1 MTNTTAP
8 FGRLL
13 TAMVTPM
20 TPDGAV
26 DYDGAA
32 RLATHLVD
40 DMRNEG
46 LVISGTTGEAPTT
59 TDEEKSRLIK
69 AVLEAVGD
77 RAKVV
82 AGVGT
87 NITAHTVELARQAE
101 RAGAHGLLAVTPY
114 YSKPAQDALI
124 AHFTTVADSTQLP
137 MLIYDIPGRT
147 AVALATE
154 TLVTLSSHPRIV
166 GVKDAKGDL
175 AATSQVLSR
184 TGLAYYSGDDPMN
197 LPLWSIGGVG
207 CISVTGH
214 VVGDRI
220 FEMLEAF
227 TDGRNAQAAKL
238 HLSMLPVNVGL
249 FRNQAAVMTKAAH
262 GPARPAGRRRARPAA
277 PRQRCRAAQSC
288 TTTSPRAASTSRLR
302 RTVELPAPRT
312 DPAGSPRPQRP
323 AGHRARRTRRDRPEH
338 DRLRVPRPAADRR
351 LRRAVP
357 RTGPAGR
364 GPDPARLRATSRTG
378 SDQVEALVLTHAHED
393 HIGAVPYLLRNRGDV
408 LLVGSKLTLALV
420 KSKLTEHR
428 LTPETEEVQEGTT
441 RTFGPFELE
450 FFAVNHSIPDALA
463 VAIKTPAGVVLHTGD
478 FKMDQLPLDGR
489 LTDLAGFARLG
500 GEGVDLLL
508 SDSTNAE
515 VPGIVRSE
523 RDIAPVLDEVF
534 ANAAQRI
541 IVACFASHVHRVQ
554 QVLDTAVEAPAEG
567 RVRRPLAWSATW
579 ASPATSATCTCP
591 AGCSSTCARPR
602 RCRLATWC

>member
-13 TAMVTPM
+13 TAMITPM
-20 TPDGAV
+20 TSDGAV

-40 DMRNEG
+40 DMRCEG
-46 LVISGTTGEAPTT
+46 LVVSGTTGEAPTT

-69 AVLEAVGD
+69 VVLEAVGD

-114 YSKPAQDALI
+114 YNKPAQDALI

-154 TLVTLSSHPRIV
+154 TLVKLASHPRIV

-184 TGLAYYSGDDPMN
+184 TDLAYYSGDDPMN

-227 TDGRNAQAAKL
+227 TEGRGAQAAKL

-249 FRNQAAVMTKAAH
+249 FRNQAAVMTKAAMDMLGLPGGGVR
-262 GPARPAGRRRARPAA
+262 GP
-277 PRQRCRAAQSC
+277 
-288 TTTSPRAASTSRLR
+288 L
-302 RTVELPAPRT
+302 LPANEAERQKLREDLT
-312 DPAGSPRPQRP
+312 AG
-323 AGHRARRTRRDRPEH
+323 G
-338 DRLRVPRPAADRR
+338 
-351 LRRAVP
+351 
-357 RTGPAGR
+357 
-364 GPDPARLRATSRTG
+364 
-378 SDQVEALVLTHAHED
+378 
-393 HIGAVPYLLRNRGDV
+393 
-408 LLVGSKLTLALV
+408 
-420 KSKLTEHR
+420 
-428 LTPETEEVQEGTT
+428 
-441 RTFGPFELE
+441 
-450 FFAVNHSIPDALA
+450 VNI
-463 VAIKTPAGVVLHTGD
+463 
-478 FKMDQLPLDGR
+478 
-489 LTDLAGFARLG
+489 
-500 GEGVDLLL
+500 
-508 SDSTNAE
+508 
-515 VPGIVRSE
+515 
-523 RDIAPVLDEVF
+523 
-534 ANAAQRI
+534 
-541 IVACFASHVHRVQ
+541 
-554 QVLDTAVEAPAEG
+554 PAEAH
-567 RVRRPLAWSATW
+567 R
-579 ASPATSATCTCP
+579 
-591 AGCSSTCARPR
+591 
-602 RCRLATWC
+602 